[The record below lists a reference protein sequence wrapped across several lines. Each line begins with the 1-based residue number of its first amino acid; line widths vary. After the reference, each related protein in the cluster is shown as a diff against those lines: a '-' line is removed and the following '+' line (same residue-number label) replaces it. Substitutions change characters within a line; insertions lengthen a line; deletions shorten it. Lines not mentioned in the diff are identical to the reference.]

1 MTFGNRAGKH
11 RNPPRTEHDISRN
24 RIGTFW
30 DSSRPGTTTDGPGVA
45 AGTGQAG
52 FLTAVSWV
60 LAIALLVGAMFAML
74 AQTTT
79 QGYAPPASAYLLVF
93 FPALLVAIFTVS
105 VVFSAYRKTRL
116 GPRFW
121 WALFPALFA
130 VAVAA
135 VMGIQAVGARLRQRG
150 AAPAASVSA
159 GHLNPVK
166 RAAGDP
172 VSSLEFRLEAP
183 SPSPPEA
190 IRMTGARSEE
200 IALLKEPVVRNSD
213 ITTVAVEEA
222 GSSFRVALHL
232 TPEAG
237 TRMRAAT
244 RAFPGRR
251 MAILLD
257 GKVVAA
263 PVIRG
268 TIGEDAMIDARFS
281 RDEAYRIARA
291 IAP

>member
-1 MTFGNRAGKH
+1 VDA
-11 RNPPRTEHDISRN
+11 
-24 RIGTFW
+24 
-30 DSSRPGTTTDGPGVA
+30 PGVI
-45 AGTGQAG
+45 AGTDQAG
-52 FLTAVSWV
+52 FLTALSWI
-60 LAIALLVGAMFAML
+60 LAIALLVWAMFVML

-79 QGYAPPASAYLLVF
+79 QGYAPTASAYLLVF
-93 FPALLVAIFTVS
+93 VPALVVAIFTDL
-105 VVFSAYRKTRL
+105 VVFWSYRKTRL

-121 WALFPALFA
+121 WALPPAIFA
-130 VAVAA
+130 VTVAA

-150 AAPAASVSA
+150 GSPGAPATAVSA

-166 RAAGDP
+166 RASGDP

-183 SPSPPEA
+183 SPPPPEA
-190 IRMTGARSEE
+190 VRMSGARGEE

-213 ITTVAVEEA
+213 IAAVGVEEA

-244 RAFPGRR
+244 RGFPGRR
-251 MAILLD
+251 MAILID
-257 GKVVAA
+257 GKIVAA

-268 TIGEDAMIDARFS
+268 TIGEDAVIDGGFS

>member
-1 MTFGNRAGKH
+1 MT
-11 RNPPRTEHDISRN
+11 
-24 RIGTFW
+24 
-30 DSSRPGTTTDGPGVA
+30 V
-45 AGTGQAG
+45 
-52 FLTAVSWV
+52 LSWV
-60 LAIALLVGAMFAML
+60 LAIALLVWAMFVML

-93 FPALLVAIFTVS
+93 LPALLVALFTAA

-121 WALFPALFA
+121 WALFPAIFA
-130 VAVAA
+130 VAVAV
-135 VMGIQAVGARLRQRG
+135 VMGIQAVGARLRQPG

-183 SPSPPEA
+183 SPPPPEA
-190 IRMTGARSEE
+190 IRMTGARGEE
-200 IALLKEPVVRNSD
+200 IALLKEPVIRNSD
-213 ITTVAVEEA
+213 IAAVAVEET
-222 GSSFRVALHL
+222 GSSFRVAIHL
-232 TPEAG
+232 IPEAG

-244 RAFPGRR
+244 REFPGRR
-251 MAILLD
+251 IAILID
-257 GKVVAA
+257 GKIVAA

-268 TIGEDAMIDARFS
+268 TIGEDAVIDAGFS